1 MRARESD
8 MPKMEFHTIAA
19 AWRNLWRVPGR
30 APRSLERLAAICLRA
45 EAEDSRLGDLSEKYV
60 RMHERAR
67 MGLGTGPG
75 AMAASHLAADLY
87 YLVATANVV
96 LFARAIDPCLRRA
109 ENGISAFIALSL
121 REGIMTTLRVATGRL
136 VLPILLLLSSI
147 LLINSAVDV
156 WYTWQQTEALMARL
170 HRDKAETTAAL
181 VEQFFKGVQ
190 SQIGWT
196 TTPGWAGRPLEQRR
210 FDYLRLMRL
219 APAITEV
226 AQLAVDG
233 KEALRVS
240 RLRMDTVDSGADFA
254 GDVRF
259 IEARDRR
266 AYFGPV
272 YFRKA
277 DPYMSLAMAHGGM
290 PDGVTLAE
298 INLKPLWD
306 TVRAVEVG
314 KTGYAYIVDS
324 KGRLIAHRD
333 DGLVSRQPD
342 LSSLSQV
349 AAALASPPGVGPIEG
364 KAVDSSLSGPSV
376 LSVYAVVPTLGWRV
390 FVELPLAEARASL
403 WSALIR
409 GLGLLGLGLA
419 AAVLASLL
427 AARRITLGR
436 PARV

>member
-1 MRARESD
+1 
-8 MPKMEFHTIAA
+8 MPGMGFHTIAA
-19 AWRNLWRVPGR
+19 AWRNLWLVPGR
-30 APRSLERLAAICLRA
+30 APRRLERLAAIYLRA

-60 RMHERAR
+60 RTHERAR
-67 MGLGTGPG
+67 RRLGTGPV
-75 AMAASHLAADLY
+75 AMAASHLAADLH

-96 LFARAIDPCLRRA
+96 LFARAVDPCLRLA
-109 ENGISAFIALSL
+109 ENGTSVFIALDV
-121 REGIMTTLRVATGRL
+121 REGIMTMLRVVTGRL
-136 VLPILLLLSSI
+136 VLPTLLLLSSV
-147 LLINSAVDV
+147 LLINSAADI
-156 WYTWQQTEALMARL
+156 WYTWRQTEALMARL
-170 HRDKAETTAAL
+170 HREKAETAATL
-181 VEQFFKGVQ
+181 IEQFLKGVQ

-196 TTPGWAGRPLEQRR
+196 TTAWWAARPLEQRR
-210 FDYLRLMRL
+210 FDYLRLTRQV
-219 APAITEV
+219 PAIIEV
-226 AQLAVDG
+226 AQLGLDG
-233 KEALRVS
+233 KEVLRVS

-259 IEARDRR
+259 IEARDRK

-272 YFRKA
+272 YLRKHSEWKTE
-277 DPYMSLAMAHGGM
+277 PYMSLAMAHGGM
-290 PDGVTLAE
+290 NDGVTLAE
-298 INLKPLWD
+298 VNLQPVWD
-306 TVRAVEVG
+306 TVRALEVG

-333 DGLVSRQPD
+333 ASLVLRQPD

-349 AAALASPPGVGPIEG
+349 AAALASPPGVAPIEG

-376 LSVYAVVPTLGWRV
+376 LSVYAVVPTPGWRV

-436 PARV
+436 PARA